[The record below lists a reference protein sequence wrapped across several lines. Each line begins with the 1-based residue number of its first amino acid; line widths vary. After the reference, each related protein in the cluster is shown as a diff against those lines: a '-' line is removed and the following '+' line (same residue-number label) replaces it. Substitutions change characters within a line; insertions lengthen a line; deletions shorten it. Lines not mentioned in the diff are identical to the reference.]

1 MQDITEWKVTYR
13 AKDGTRTTNIFSAAN
28 RNELF
33 KVLELRGL
41 RAIRVE
47 DCPNK
52 KNCSAHLSKS
62 VLSCKALVC
71 ICFATGII
79 IAALVILT
87 WRSNQREDGELYNKP
102 PREIAKSQ
110 VTLRKGNNTKAPID
124 TSVVSSNATKELTI
138 DTTLLEEKIVE
149 VISVVTNADG
159 AVIERFKT
167 ADGKIRSKQSAPR
180 PIFDN
185 PSDQII
191 ALAVSGAAT
200 GAEMPP
206 IPLLEDA
213 DGAFAKSLETEIEI
227 KESDSEDINELKKNV
242 IAVREEIRQLL
253 SEGHS
258 FADIIKDHRELVNKG
273 VAIKEEASR
282 LAKEL
287 LDEGDREAAAEFL
300 IRANET
306 LRDMGVDEIE
316 MPLSQEEKRALIRE
330 RKNNK

>member
-1 MQDITEWKVTYR
+1 MDWRVTYR
-13 AKDGTRTTNIFSAAN
+13 AKNGTRATDVFSAAN
-28 RNELF
+28 REELF
-33 KVLELRGL
+33 KVLERRGFS
-41 RAIRVE
+41 AIRVE
-47 DCPNK
+47 DCTNK
-52 KNCSAHLSKS
+52 KHRPARLSKS
-62 VLSCKALVC
+62 VLSPKALVG
-71 ICFATGII
+71 IGVATGII
-79 IAALVILT
+79 IAAIVILS
-87 WRSNQREDGELYNKP
+87 WRSNQHEKGEVDNKP
-102 PREIAKSQ
+102 PREIAKRQ
-110 VTLRKGNNTKAPID
+110 PNLRKGNHTKASIG
-124 TSVVSSNATKELTI
+124 TSAASSNATEASTI
-138 DTTLLEEKIVE
+138 DTTPLEEKIVE

-206 IPLLEDA
+206 IPSLEDA

-227 KESDSEDINELKKNV
+227 KESDSEDVKELKKSV

-287 LDEGDREAAAEFL
+287 LDEGDREAAVEFL

-316 MPLSQEEKRALIRE
+316 MPLSREEKRVLVRE

>member
-1 MQDITEWKVTYR
+1 MEWQVTYR
-13 AKDGTRTTNIFSAAN
+13 GKDGTRATDVFSAES
-28 RNELF
+28 REELF
-33 KVLELRGL
+33 KVLERRGL
-41 RAIRVE
+41 SAIRVE
-47 DCPNK
+47 ECSNK
-52 KNCSAHLSKS
+52 KRSSSRLSKS
-62 VLSCKALVC
+62 VVPPKVFVGVSV
-71 ICFATGII
+71 ATSII
-79 IAALVILT
+79 VAALVLLS
-87 WRSNQREDGELYNKP
+87 WRSNQRERGEVGNN
-102 PREIAKSQ
+102 PRKEIANIQ
-110 VTLRKGNNTKAPID
+110 PNLRRGNTTKASIVPP
-124 TSVVSSNATKELTI
+124 VASSNATEALTI
-138 DTTLLEEKIVE
+138 DTTPLEEKIVE

-206 IPLLEDA
+206 IPSLEDA
-213 DGAFAKSLETEIEI
+213 DGAFAKSLETEILI
-227 KESDSEDINELKKNV
+227 NESDSDDVKELKKNV

>member
-1 MQDITEWKVTYR
+1 MEWQVTYR
-13 AKDGTRTTNIFSAAN
+13 GKDGTRATDVFSAES
-28 RNELF
+28 REELF
-33 KVLELRGL
+33 KVLERRGL
-41 RAIRVE
+41 SAIRVE
-47 DCPNK
+47 ECSNK
-52 KNCSAHLSKS
+52 KRSSSRLSKS
-62 VLSCKALVC
+62 VVPPKVFVGVSV
-71 ICFATGII
+71 ATSII
-79 IAALVILT
+79 IAALVILS
-87 WRSNQREDGELYNKP
+87 WRSNQRERGEVGNN
-102 PREIAKSQ
+102 PRKEIAKSQ
-110 VTLRKGNNTKAPID
+110 PNLRNGNTAKASIGP
-124 TSVVSSNATKELTI
+124 SVASSNATEASTI
-138 DTTLLEEKIVE
+138 DTTPLEEKIVE

-206 IPLLEDA
+206 IPSLEDA
-213 DGAFAKSLETEIEI
+213 DGAFAKSLETGIEI
-227 KESDSEDINELKKNV
+227 KESDSEEVKELKKSV

-273 VAIKEEASR
+273 VGIKEEASR

-287 LDEGDREAAAEFL
+287 LDEGDREAAVEFL

>member
-1 MQDITEWKVTYR
+1 MDWRVTYR
-13 AKDGTRTTNIFSAAN
+13 AKNGTRATDVFSAAN
-28 RNELF
+28 REELF
-33 KVLELRGL
+33 KVLERRGL
-41 RAIRVE
+41 SAIRVE
-47 DCPNK
+47 DYSNK
-52 KNCSAHLSKS
+52 KRSHTILSKS
-62 VLSCKALVC
+62 AISPKALVG
-71 ICFATGII
+71 ISFATGII
-79 IAALVILT
+79 IAALVILS
-87 WRSNQREDGELYNKP
+87 WRSNQREKGEVDNKP
-102 PREIAKSQ
+102 PREIAKRQ
-110 VTLRKGNNTKAPID
+110 PNLRKGNHTKASID
-124 TSVVSSNATKELTI
+124 TSVASSNATETSTV
-138 DTTLLEEKIVE
+138 DTTPLDEKIVE

-191 ALAVSGAAT
+191 ALAVSGVAA

-206 IPLLEDA
+206 IPSLEDA

-227 KESDSEDINELKKNV
+227 KESDSEDVKELKKSV

-258 FADIIKDHRELVNKG
+258 FADIIKDHRELVNKS

-282 LAKEL
+282 LTKEL
-287 LDEGDREAAAEFL
+287 LDEGDREAAVEFL
-300 IRANET
+300 IRANQT

-316 MPLSQEEKRALIRE
+316 MPLSREEKRVLVRD
-330 RKNNK
+330 RQNNK

>member
-1 MQDITEWKVTYR
+1 MDWRVTYR
-13 AKDGTRTTNIFSAAN
+13 AKNGTRATDVFSAAN
-28 RNELF
+28 REELF
-33 KVLELRGL
+33 KVLERRGL
-41 RAIRVE
+41 SAIRVE
-47 DCPNK
+47 ECSNK
-52 KNCSAHLSKS
+52 KRSSSRLSKS
-62 VLSCKALVC
+62 AIFPKALVG
-71 ICFATGII
+71 ISVATGII
-79 IAALVILT
+79 IAALVILSG
-87 WRSNQREDGELYNKP
+87 RSNQRERGEVGNN
-102 PREIAKSQ
+102 PRKEIANRQ
-110 VTLRKGNNTKAPID
+110 PNLRRGNTTKASIVPPVASSNVTETSPID
-124 TSVVSSNATKELTI
+124 TTP
-138 DTTLLEEKIVE
+138 LEEKIVE

-180 PIFDN
+180 PVFDN

-206 IPLLEDA
+206 IPSLEDA
-213 DGAFAKSLETEIEI
+213 DGAFAKSLESEIEI
-227 KESDSEDINELKKNV
+227 KESDSEDVKELKKSV

-253 SEGHS
+253 SEGQS

-273 VAIKEEASR
+273 VAIKDEASR

-287 LDEGDREAAAEFL
+287 LDEGDREAAVEFL

-316 MPLSQEEKRALIRE
+316 MPLSREEKRALIRE

>member
-1 MQDITEWKVTYR
+1 MDWRVTYR
-13 AKDGTRTTNIFSAAN
+13 AKDGTRATDVFSAAN
-28 RNELF
+28 REELF
-33 KVLELRGL
+33 KVLERRGL
-41 RAIRVE
+41 SAIRVE
-47 DCPNK
+47 DCSNK
-52 KNCSAHLSKS
+52 KRSHTLFSKS
-62 VLSCKALVC
+62 AISPKALVGV
-71 ICFATGII
+71 CFATGIV
-79 IAALVILT
+79 IAILVILSG
-87 WRSNQREDGELYNKP
+87 RSNQRENGEVGNN
-102 PREIAKSQ
+102 PRKEIANRQ
-110 VTLRKGNNTKAPID
+110 PNLRKGNHTKASIG
-124 TSVVSSNATKELTI
+124 TSAASSNATEASTI
-138 DTTLLEEKIVE
+138 DTTPLEEKIVE

-206 IPLLEDA
+206 IPSLEDA

-227 KESDSEDINELKKNV
+227 KESDSEDVKELKKSV

-287 LDEGDREAAAEFL
+287 LDEGDREAAVEFL

>member
-1 MQDITEWKVTYR
+1 M
-13 AKDGTRTTNIFSAAN
+13 
-28 RNELF
+28 
-33 KVLELRGL
+33 
-41 RAIRVE
+41 
-47 DCPNK
+47 
-52 KNCSAHLSKS
+52 
-62 VLSCKALVC
+62 
-71 ICFATGII
+71 
-79 IAALVILT
+79 
-87 WRSNQREDGELYNKP
+87 
-102 PREIAKSQ
+102 
-110 VTLRKGNNTKAPID
+110 RKGNHTKASIG
-124 TSVVSSNATKELTI
+124 TSAASSNATEASTI
-138 DTTLLEEKIVE
+138 DTTPLEEKIVE

-206 IPLLEDA
+206 IPSLEDA

-227 KESDSEDINELKKNV
+227 KESDSEDVKELKKSV

-287 LDEGDREAAAEFL
+287 LDEGDREAAVEFL

-316 MPLSQEEKRALIRE
+316 MPLSREEKRVLVRE

>member
-1 MQDITEWKVTYR
+1 MDWRVTYR
-13 AKDGTRTTNIFSAAN
+13 AKNGTRATDVFSAAN
-28 RNELF
+28 REELF
-33 KVLELRGL
+33 KVLERRGFS
-41 RAIRVE
+41 AIRVE
-47 DCPNK
+47 DSTNK
-52 KNCSAHLSKS
+52 KHRPASLSKS
-62 VLSCKALVC
+62 VISPKALVG
-71 ICFATGII
+71 IGVATGII
-79 IAALVILT
+79 IAAIVILS
-87 WRSNQREDGELYNKP
+87 WRSSQREKGEVDNKP
-102 PREIAKSQ
+102 PREIAKRQ
-110 VTLRKGNNTKAPID
+110 PNLRKGNTAKASIGP
-124 TSVVSSNATKELTI
+124 SASSSKATEASTI
-138 DTTLLEEKIVE
+138 DTTPLEEKIVE

-206 IPLLEDA
+206 IPSLEDA

-227 KESDSEDINELKKNV
+227 KESDSEDVKELKKSV

-287 LDEGDREAAAEFL
+287 LDEGDREAAVEFL